1 MVGCAPGQVNASPA
15 LNSPEHHGY
24 GGQSEDTQSPV
35 LLFRPGC
42 PVLVVPHFGTTG
54 RGGSTARTARTLS
67 SPNSPPCLSKK
78 RRDEGGA
85 PGKLYSSPVLAF
97 EVRGVPPGCA
107 LGQVNVSSDQGAPSS
122 SFRTLERQG
131 GEVRPTVRPRP
142 SLTKFPTLSLQKTER
157 RGWGTQEALLFTCP
171 HLRSPRS
178 DARRPLYLLAWGQS
192 VP

>member
-131 GEVRPTVRPRP
+131 GDLMRHKIPHPVSPKNGETRVGHPGSSTLHLSAPSKSEVRRPTPALPPGLGAKRP
-142 SLTKFPTLSLQKTER
+142 ST
-157 RGWGTQEALLFTCP
+157 RGRC
-171 HLRSPRS
+171 
-178 DARRPLYLLAWGQS
+178 
-192 VP
+192 V